1 MMRLRFGAK
10 LPPFRLGIVTLVAYA
25 GAFQVYRDGMTRL
38 PLVLAALLA
47 ALVLLLPGRVTLG
60 RGEAQVTESRD
71 GPSFSTDRRPPS
83 LLFGA
88 LGLVLSAPASRTM
101 PLVLA
106 YSAAGAIIT
115 SCAVTALWSPR
126 VRGLSLPLRE
136 PPGRLAVVLGW
147 AVPPLVLV
155 LCLLLRNA
163 GGPAKVVLVL
173 VSLAAAACFF
183 AIAIRSARRR
193 KMELELAVVAQAQA
207 ISYGISLLAGILAA
221 AASVLPL
228 VTAAMG
234 ALLLGTALTSFFAE
248 HAQPLQIARASR
260 RLLVGG
266 LLGAP
271 VLVLGVAFSSEK
283 GSPAAVAVA
292 MCLATLFVL
301 GMFLEGL
308 SRLLLPLRGAWL
320 ATIERAT
327 EGTLLSSAEESL
339 RLSLSEL
346 GKGAGEFGAEA
357 FLCSMDPKVAY
368 RVDRAGYLQS
378 REFALP
384 EGFDALAREQP
395 FGTLRIEILEYLEV
409 RRPEL
414 RPTLAWMRARTV
426 YSASVVLVD
435 GQVEAMLLVTAGKRT
450 EALSLDEMHALRT
463 LSDRLG
469 GCLSARAALER
480 SLRRERES
488 MDRADAAG
496 DAMLKVEHLALLVDA
511 RNRQATTRLAQPA
524 SVGMYSAA
532 SQLAYAALA
541 KRVAQGAP
549 VIVEA
554 APGTQPVAYLARAYL
569 QSPWADTPFV
579 VVDGTA
585 SRDHDLS
592 RWTDPK
598 ASPLA
603 LADGG
608 MLVLC
613 DGAALPA
620 DVQTLIARAHGE
632 RRVPWERALPIE
644 FKLAMTTAETVA
656 TARTRLA
663 PALEARLEDALM
675 ASIRIPRLR
684 ERSED
689 LRSIV
694 IDRLARE
701 GMRAHG
707 TPVGIDDAA
716 YAELVEYPFDGDEA
730 ELASIVHRLVQRV
743 SGDVIRVEDIRTL
756 QLTKTTTSG
765 PRIYRVT

>member
-1 MMRLRFGAK
+1 MMRPRFAAK
-10 LPPFRLGIVTLVAYA
+10 LPPFRLGIVALVAYA
-25 GAFQVYRDGMTRL
+25 GAFQVYRDGITRL
-38 PLVLAALLA
+38 PVVLLGLVS
-47 ALVLLLPGRVTLG
+47 ALVLLLPGRVVLG
-60 RGEAQVTESRD
+60 TAQAHVTESRD
-71 GPSFSTDRRPPS
+71 GPSFSTDRKPPS

-88 LGLVLSAPASRTM
+88 VALLLATPARTM

-106 YSAAGAIIT
+106 YSAAGALVS
-115 SCAVTALWSPR
+115 SCAASALWSPR

-136 PPGRLAVVLGW
+136 PRGRVGIVLVW
-147 AVPPLVLV
+147 ALPPLVL
-155 LCLLLRNA
+155 LACLLLRNA
-163 GGPAKVVLVL
+163 GGPARVVLAL
-173 VSLAAAACFF
+173 VCLLACATFF
-183 AIAIRSARRR
+183 GMALRTARIR
-193 KMELELAVVAQAQA
+193 KMELEVSVVAQAQA
-207 ISYGISLLAGILAA
+207 IAYGVTLLGFLAA
-221 AASVLPL
+221 AGAGVLL
-228 VTAAMG
+228 YHTAAMG
-234 ALLLGTALTSFFAE
+234 ALLAGTALTGYFADQ
-248 HAQPLQIARASR
+248 AQPLRIARTSR
-260 RLLVGG
+260 RLLVCGVLGG
-266 LLGAP
+266 P
-271 VLVLGVAFSSEK
+271 VLVLGVAFASDPS
-283 GSPAAVAVA
+283 GIARVGVFA
-292 MCLATLFVL
+292 CLSVLFVL
-301 GMFLEGL
+301 GVALEGL
-308 SRLLLPLRGAWL
+308 ARLLLPLRGAWL

-346 GKGAGEFGAEA
+346 GKGAATFEAEA
-357 FLCSMDPKVAY
+357 FLCVTDPKVAY

-378 REFALP
+378 REFVLP
-384 EGFDALAREQP
+384 EGLEALVREQP
-395 FGTLRIEILEYLEV
+395 FGTLRVEILEYLEV

-414 RPTLAWMRARTV
+414 RNTLAWMRARTV

-435 GQVEAMLLVTAGKRT
+435 GQVEAMLLVTAGRRT
-450 EALSLDEMHALRT
+450 EALCLDELHALRT

-488 MDRADAAG
+488 MDRADAAA

-524 SVGMYSAA
+524 TVGMYSAA
-532 SQLAYAALA
+532 AQLAFAALSQ
-541 KRVAQGAP
+541 RVAQGAP
-549 VIVEA
+549 VVVEA
-554 APGTQPVAYLARAYL
+554 APGTQPIAYLARAYL
-569 QSPWADTPFV
+569 QSPWADSPFV

-585 SRDHDLS
+585 SRDHDIH

-608 MLVLC
+608 MLVLG
-613 DGAALPA
+613 DGAALPTE
-620 DVQTLIARAHGE
+620 VQDLIARAHAE

-644 FKLAMTTAETVA
+644 FKLALTTAENVQ
-656 TARTRLA
+656 TARDRMTSM
-663 PALEARLEDALM
+663 LEARLSDAFG

-684 ERSED
+684 ERTED

-701 GMRAHG
+701 GLRARG
-707 TPVGIDDAA
+707 TPIGIDDAA

-756 QLTKTTTSG
+756 ALTKTTPTG